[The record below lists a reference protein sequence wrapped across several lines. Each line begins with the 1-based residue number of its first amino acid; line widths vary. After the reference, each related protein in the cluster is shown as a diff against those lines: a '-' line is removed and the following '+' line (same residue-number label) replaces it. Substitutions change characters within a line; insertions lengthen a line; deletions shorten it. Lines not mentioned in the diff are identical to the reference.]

1 MGDMKELFARM
12 LDTPVP
18 PMTRSDELLANAH
31 AAARRRRVLRTG
43 SLAAVTAFLMT
54 IAIALGT
61 TLAGPGADRRSGVGA
76 SPETSEPATAAP
88 SAMPVDP
95 SRTICQLL
103 EATYD
108 PVSFCTRVEAC
119 PKFARN
125 SERCEVVSGRER
137 QRAEELRSVLIA
149 TVPVTY
155 PAVVVLLADDHLS
168 ARVVSTRGGQVIRG
182 AALLLRR
189 GPDASYVIATVTVG
203 AERPKEPCADSPP
216 GIWWGS
222 DDACKIVESRAGTAI
237 RYAWTDSPGG
247 AHWYYA
253 THFRSGVAVTVM
265 QGQET
270 ATSTAVLSEREMV
283 ELTAKLA
290 VGG

>member
-1 MGDMKELFARM
+1 VRLRVKLQDERPAAVVAGQVL
-12 LDTPVP
+12 P
-18 PMTRSDELLANAH
+18 PREREGVGT
-31 AAARRRRVLRTG
+31 AAARNELVDERAARAERRGRGERPVRG
-43 SLAAVTAFLMT
+43 RAVEV
-54 IAIALGT
+54 
-61 TLAGPGADRRSGVGA
+61 DRYGDGDGYR
-76 SPETSEPATAAP
+76 
-88 SAMPVDP
+88 
-95 SRTICQLL
+95 
-103 EATYD
+103 
-108 PVSFCTRVEAC
+108 
-119 PKFARN
+119 
-125 SERCEVVSGRER
+125 RCRSGRER